1 MKYSIIIPVYN
12 CEKYILDCLESI
24 SMQSI
29 NNYEV
34 IIINDGSKDNTE
46 IIIKEYI
53 KDKKNFK
60 LYTTENKGVSHARNY
75 GIKKSKG
82 DYILFVDGDDLVT
95 TNYLSTI
102 DNLVDTIKN
111 FDLIQTQLYEFY
123 DLKNISFTNE
133 PIKSK
138 KLTKAELAK
147 ATGDLCSGLAR
158 RDNIINPGPVC
169 KIYKS
174 SIIKDNNIK
183 FNEDFSVF
191 EDGIF
196 NVEYLIHCKNVYL
209 NNQIMYLYRRS
220 NSSSATHK
228 FDNKFLDKRL
238 IMINYVNSIVEK
250 NKLTI
255 DYYYRFCIESLLSV
269 YHYYL
274 FNNDNKNKSKK
285 LFKDI
290 KNIDCFKDAIC
301 NKKIVSNLIFKK
313 SLIINLTKFNCYFL
327 LNMLYKIKYKLNK

>member
-1 MKYSIIIPVYN
+1 MASDSTDSNCNNIIIKIGLDAEGLTNEQKGNVG
-12 CEKYILDCLESI
+12 KYIFTNLTGKKEIDVQLISKYNDEIEEYNKKAEQKLDYI
-24 SMQSI
+24 
-29 NNYEV
+29 V
-34 IIINDGSKDNTE
+34 INDGSKDNTE

-82 DYILFVDGDDLVT
+82 DYILFIDGDDLVT

-102 DNLVDTIKN
+102 DKLVDTIKN

-123 DLKNISFTNE
+123 NLKDISFTNE

-147 ATGDLCSGLAR
+147 AVGDLCSGLTR

-174 SIIKDNNIK
+174 SIIKD
-183 FNEDFSVF
+183 FSVF

-196 NVEYLIHCKNVYL
+196 NV
-209 NNQIMYLYRRS
+209 
-220 NSSSATHK
+220 
-228 FDNKFLDKRL
+228 
-238 IMINYVNSIVEK
+238 
-250 NKLTI
+250 
-255 DYYYRFCIESLLSV
+255 
-269 YHYYL
+269 
-274 FNNDNKNKSKK
+274 
-285 LFKDI
+285 
-290 KNIDCFKDAIC
+290 
-301 NKKIVSNLIFKK
+301 
-313 SLIINLTKFNCYFL
+313 
-327 LNMLYKIKYKLNK
+327 